1 MSCAAKLC
9 GVVGACVLASSALGG
24 GSWTEVGDAGQ
35 TVPTAQITLGTGTL
49 KLIDGELVTGD
60 DADIYCIR
68 ITNVS
73 QFYANSGA
81 SFDAQLFLFTM
92 SGVGIAMAD
101 QNGGGGQAIL
111 DGTFVP
117 APGDYLLA
125 ISRYNNDP
133 IDFVGDMIWNNTP
146 RNVQRAPDGPSAT
159 DVLFGWN
166 DGGPANGGKYKLDLK
181 GVEYC
186 PTPGA
191 ASALIGMLC
200 VIGGRSR
207 RR

>member
-1 MSCAAKLC
+1 MTAP
-9 GVVGACVLASSALGG
+9 GVFAGMI
-24 GSWTEVGDAGQ
+24 WTEVGDAGQ
-35 TVPTAQITLGTGTL
+35 TVATAQITLGEGAL
-49 KLIDGELVTGD
+49 KLIDGELTTGD
-60 DADIYCIR
+60 DADIFCIR
-68 ITNVS
+68 ITDVS

-101 QNGGGGQAIL
+101 NNGGSGQAVL

-133 IDFVGDMIWNNTP
+133 IDVIGDLIWNNTP
-146 RNVQRAPDGPSAT
+146 RNTQRSPDGPSVT
-159 DVLFGWN
+159 DVLHDFN
-166 DGGPANGGKYKLDLK
+166 NGGPSNGGKYKLDLK
-181 GVEYC
+181 GVEFC

-191 ASALIGMLC
+191 ASLMFAAIGITGM
-200 VIGGRSR
+200 RSR
-207 RR
+207 RRR